1 MAASFSLTGQLR
13 LTPTW
18 TDELNATDVV
28 DSTPILQALTLTD
41 GTGNGQ
47 ANCYWKDVRTVA
59 GNSTDTIDLMV
70 VPLKAYGGTANVY
83 FTNLRMIYVKNRH
96 ASASLLFAVPDFE
109 FSIVAGGMFLW
120 FAPSNA
126 SSTPVSTFFAN
137 SKSIGITNVNAN
149 SIDYEIVIAGTK
161 A

>member
-1 MAASFSLTGQLR
+1 MAASFSLTGQVR
-13 LTPTW
+13 LTPRW
-18 TDELNATDVV
+18 TDELNATDVI
-28 DSTPILQALTLTD
+28 DATSIIESFALTN
-41 GTGNGQ
+41 GTGSGQ

-59 GNSTDTIDLMV
+59 GNSVDTIDLMV
-70 VPLKAYGGTANVY
+70 VPLKAYGGTANVN

-120 FAPSNA
+120 FAPTNA
-126 SSTPVSTFFAN
+126 SSTPAATFSSG
-137 SKSIGITNVNAN
+137 SKSIAITNGNAN
-149 SIDYEIVIAGTK
+149 SIDYEIILVGVK